1 MGICSARASSIYSH
15 ARKPQLF
22 PLCIPHSAH
31 FSAITPKDIQHALQ
45 NLGVPNKNEALSV
58 DAR

>member
-1 MGICSARASSIYSH
+1 MQSTKLTNVHPSH
-15 ARKPQLF
+15 IAL
-22 PLCIPHSAH
+22 HSAH
-31 FSAITPKDIQHALQ
+31 FSAITPKDIQNALQ

>member
-1 MGICSARASSIYSH
+1 MTFIHFSPIIFR
-15 ARKPQLF
+15 
-22 PLCIPHSAH
+22 SAH